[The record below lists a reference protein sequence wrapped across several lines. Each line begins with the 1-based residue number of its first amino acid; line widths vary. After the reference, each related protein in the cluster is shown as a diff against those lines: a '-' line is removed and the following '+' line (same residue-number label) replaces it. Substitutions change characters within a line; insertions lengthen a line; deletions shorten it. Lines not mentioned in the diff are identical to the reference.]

1 MILWYKCGKLYKNN
15 FMIIYF
21 VTLNSY
27 PVMMIVTDSN
37 NISRRYSMT
46 HEETSLKT
54 KQAICNSLKEIMRQK
69 PFSKITVSE
78 IITHCNINRKTFYYH
93 FEDIYGL
100 LKWMLEQE
108 AFEVVRQ
115 FDMLTD
121 YQDVFT
127 FVVDYV
133 SDNSYFLNCI
143 YDSVG
148 RDELKRF
155 FYKDFIGI
163 VEKMIDDYSKELN
176 VTISDD
182 FRQFLCNFYT
192 EAVAGMLIDLFQN
205 PEKCDHAKMYQY
217 FSVILTS
224 SLPAVLKTQA

>member
-1 MILWYKCGKLYKNN
+1 
-15 FMIIYF
+15 
-21 VTLNSY
+21 
-27 PVMMIVTDSN
+27 
-37 NISRRYSMT
+37 MT

-54 KQAICNSLKEIMRQK
+54 KQAMCDSLKEIMKQK

-78 IITHCNINRKTFYYH
+78 LIKKCNINRKTFYYH

-115 FDMLTD
+115 FDILTD
-121 YQDVFT
+121 YRDVFN

-133 SDNSYFLNCI
+133 YENSYFLNCI

-155 FYKDFIGI
+155 FYKDFIGV
-163 VEKMIDDYSKELN
+163 VEKLISECADELHINIDENFKK
-176 VTISDD
+176 
-182 FRQFLCNFYT
+182 FLCNFYT
-192 EAVAGMLIDLFQN
+192 EAVAGMLINLFQH
-205 PEKCDHAKMYQY
+205 PENCDKARMYDY
-217 FSVILTS
+217 FSVILQS
-224 SLPAVLKTQA
+224 SLPAVLQAHHS

>member
-1 MILWYKCGKLYKNN
+1 MPFYL
-15 FMIIYF
+15 IIA
-21 VTLNSY
+21 
-27 PVMMIVTDSN
+27 IVAEMRIN
-37 NISRRYSMT
+37 MT
-46 HEETSLKT
+46 HEEASFNT
-54 KQAICNSLKEIMRQK
+54 KKAICDTLKEIMLEK
-69 PFSKITVSE
+69 PFSKVTVSE
-78 IITHCNINRKTFYYH
+78 IIRKCNINRKTFYYH

-121 YQDVFT
+121 YKEVFD
-127 FVVDYV
+127 FVVNYV
-133 SDNSYFLNCI
+133 LKNSYFLNCI

-163 VEKMIDDYSKELN
+163 TEKMIVECADSLN

-182 FRQFLCNFYT
+182 FKSFLSNFYT
-192 EAVAGMLIDLFQN
+192 EAIAGILIDLFQN
-205 PEKCDHAKMYQY
+205 PKDTKYAKMYEYYQ
-217 FSVILTS
+217 IIIEN
-224 SLPAVLKTQA
+224 SLPAILQAGTVIS